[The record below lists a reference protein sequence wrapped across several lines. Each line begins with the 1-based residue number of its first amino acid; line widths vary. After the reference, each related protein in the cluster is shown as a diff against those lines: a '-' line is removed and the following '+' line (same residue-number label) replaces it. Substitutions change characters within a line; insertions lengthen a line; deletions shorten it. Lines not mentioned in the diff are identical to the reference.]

1 MSFFDSEKLGKMWF
15 KGCFSC
21 PPATSP
27 PPHSPL
33 ATLPSV
39 VLLVWPEISR
49 SSRKKLWQSCSWLQ
63 FISLAFAKFPNSGI
77 LSSSP
82 SSTSALLGLR
92 HCSCATR
99 ATIYL
104 MMYFYYHR
112 IYYVV
117 CVCDA
122 QIEKKRRWNIC
133 WKLFWSLPENQ
144 RFIYVIFLLVFGI
157 NFL

>member
-21 PPATSP
+21 SYQPPLP
-27 PPHSPL
+27 CQPL
-33 ATLPSV
+33 ATVPRL
-39 VLLVWPEISR
+39 VLLVWPEISW
-49 SSRKKLWQSCSWLQ
+49 SSRKKLWQSCSCLQ

-77 LSSSP
+77 LSSS
-82 SSTSALLGLR
+82 SSLSLLGLR

-117 CVCDA
+117 CVCRSNWKN
-122 QIEKKRRWNIC
+122 EKREHMLKA
-133 WKLFWSLPENQ
+133 LWSLPVNQ

>member
-21 PPATSP
+21 PPATS

-82 SSTSALLGLR
+82 SSPSSLLGLR

-117 CVCDA
+117 CVCA
-122 QIEKKRRWNIC
+122 TLKLKRREDGTYVES
-133 WKLFWSLPENQ
+133 FFRGLPANR